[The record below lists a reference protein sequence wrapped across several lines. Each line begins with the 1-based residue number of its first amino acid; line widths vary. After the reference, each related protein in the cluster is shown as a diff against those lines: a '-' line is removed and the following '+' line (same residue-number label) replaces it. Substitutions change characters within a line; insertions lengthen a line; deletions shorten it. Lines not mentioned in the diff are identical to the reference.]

1 MIPREAVEDFLYNE
15 AALLDGGLLKDWLRL
30 LAEDI
35 DYRIP
40 VRITRDRTPGPP
52 QFSDANFHMLED
64 MRSLHARVMRFDSQH
79 AWSENPP
86 TRNRRMISNVRVTG
100 RSGDE
105 LQVTSYILLHRALA
119 DAPPDLLCA
128 ERKDLIRHLNGELR
142 LRATR
147 RAPRAYLLPTE
158 NLACFF

>member
-1 MIPREAVEDFLYNE
+1 VSSREAVEDFLYHE
-15 AALLDGGLLKDWLRL
+15 AALLDAGQLKDWLKL

-40 VRITRDRTPGPP
+40 VRITRDRTPGPA

-64 MRSLHARVMRFDSQH
+64 MRSLHARVLRFDSQH

-86 TRNRRMISNVRVTG
+86 TRNRRMVSNVRVTG

-105 LQVTSYILLHRALA
+105 LQVTSYVLIHRALA
-119 DAPPDLLCA
+119 DAPADLMCA
-128 ERKDLIRHLNGELR
+128 ERKDVLRLSTGELKLARR
-142 LRATR
+142 LVLLEHT
-147 RAPRAYLLPTE
+147 YLPTE
-158 NLACFF
+158 NLAFFF

>member
-1 MIPREAVEDFLYNE
+1 VEDFLYNE
-15 AALLDGGLLKDWLRL
+15 AALLDAGLLKDWLTL

-64 MRSLHARVMRFDSQH
+64 MRSLQARVLRFDSQH

-86 TRNRRMISNVRVTG
+86 TRNRRFISNVRVTG
-100 RSGDE
+100 RSAE
-105 LQVTSYILLHRALA
+105 QLQVTSYILLHRALA
-119 DAPPDLLCA
+119 DAPADLLCA
-128 ERKDLIRHLNGELR
+128 ERKDVLR
-142 LRATR
+142 VTNDALKLAR
-147 RAPRAYLLPTE
+147 RLVLLEHTYLPTE
-158 NLACFF
+158 NLACFL